1 MIEFSARLFF
11 EISETEL
18 KAKVELSKKNYIK
31 IFVYK
36 YKEI

>member
-1 MIEFSARLFF
+1 MIEFSARPFF
-11 EISETEL
+11 EISETESN
-18 KAKVELSKKNYIK
+18 AKVELSEKNYIK

>member
-18 KAKVELSKKNYIK
+18 YAKVELSEKNYIK